1 MPLPATA
8 AMPGPAGELDEP
20 GELDEQSADELEAAA
35 PKGASRRLLW
45 TLVRPDI
52 HRVWLTAVVL
62 LLQQAA
68 ALAGP
73 VLVAYTIDAAVPA
86 LRANNVAPLTGVA
99 VGYVA
104 CAIANGLLQDRF
116 VRMSALIGQNVL
128 CGLRLMLFSKIQSQS
143 IDFHERHS
151 SGQLTSRATTDV
163 EAVRELLDS
172 GLDQIIS
179 ATVSLVYISVILLVL
194 DWQLGVAA
202 LAAMGPVCLTMRS
215 FRRRVRKVYHRRSTA
230 AAVVMTGI
238 AEMLGGIRT
247 VQAYGREQAN
257 DATLATANGRHRGLN
272 IRAGLEMARYVTSSR
287 LVANASIAAL
297 VLWGGYQVAS
307 GQLTLGA
314 FAGVVLY
321 LRTLYDEPLQL
332 GGILDA
338 YQSAAA
344 SLEKIAVLLATTPTV
359 AEPAKPVPL
368 PTPPAE
374 IPGRRVTFE
383 RVCFSYRREHQV
395 LPSLDLEIPAGQTV
409 AVIGPTGAGKS
420 TLAKLLA
427 RFHDPTEGRVL
438 LDGTDLRCVAAQD
451 LRHNL
456 VMLPQESFVFS
467 GSIAENIALGR
478 PDAPHD
484 EIERAARATGA
495 HDFIVRLP
503 DGYQHVIRQAG
514 GEFSAG
520 QRQLIAL
527 SRAFLADP
535 SVIILDEA
543 TSALDIPSER
553 TIQTALRTVLHDRT
567 ALVVAHRLSTVQIA
581 DRVLV
586 MAGGRIIE
594 DRHPRDLTAETDH
607 LTQARRSWLHSN
619 K

>member
-8 AMPGPAGELDEP
+8 AMPGPAGELDE
-20 GELDEQSADELEAAA
+20 GTADELEATA

-45 TLVRPDI
+45 SLVRPDI

-73 VLVAYTIDAAVPA
+73 VLVAYTIGTAVPA

-104 CAIANGLLQDRF
+104 CAIANGLLQDWF
-116 VRMSALIGQNVL
+116 VRLSAGISQNVL
-128 CGLRLMLFSKIQSQS
+128 GGLRLMLFSKIQSQS

-151 SGQLTSRATTDV
+151 SGRLTSRATTDV
-163 EAVRELLDS
+163 EAVRELLES

-179 ATVSLVYISVILLVL
+179 AAVSLIYISVILLML

-230 AAVVMTGI
+230 AAVVLTGI
-238 AEMLGGIRT
+238 AEMLGGIHT
-247 VQAYGREQAN
+247 VQAYRREEAN
-257 DATLATANGRHRGLN
+257 DATLAVTNGRHRDLN

-307 GQLTLGA
+307 GQLALGA
-314 FAGVVLY
+314 FAGAVLY
-321 LRTLYDEPLQL
+321 LRILYDEPLQL

-344 SLEKIAVLLATTPTV
+344 SLEKIAALLATQPTV
-359 AEPAKPVPL
+359 AEPVEPTPL
-368 PTPPAE
+368 PALSAE
-374 IPGRRVTFE
+374 MPGRRVTFE
-383 RVCFSYRREHQV
+383 HVSFSYRPGHQV
-395 LPSLDLEIPAGQTV
+395 LAPFDLEIPAGQTV
-409 AVIGPTGAGKS
+409 AVVGPTGAGKS

-427 RFHDPTEGRVL
+427 RFYDPAEGRVL
-438 LDGTDLRCVAAQD
+438 LDGVDLRCVAAQE
-451 LRHNL
+451 LRHTL
-456 VMLPQESFVFS
+456 VMLAQEAFVFS
-467 GSIAENIALGR
+467 GSISGNIALGR
-478 PDAPHD
+478 PNATQD
-484 EIERAARATGA
+484 EIERAAKATGA
-495 HDFIVRLP
+495 HDFIVQLP
-503 DGYQHVIRQAG
+503 GGYQHELLQTG
-514 GEFSAG
+514 GKFSAG

-527 SRAFLADP
+527 SRTFLADP
-535 SVIILDEA
+535 SMIILDEA

-553 TIQTALRTVLHDRT
+553 TIQIALRTVLRGRT
-567 ALVVAHRLSTVQIA
+567 GLVVAHRLSTVQIA

-586 MAGGRIIE
+586 MAGGRITE
-594 DRHPRDLTAETDH
+594 DCLPRDLTAETGH
-607 LTQARRSWLHSN
+607 FAQARRSWLHSN
-619 K
+619 S